1 MSTAT
6 RTLGSLSR
14 YIVIGVVVTL
24 VTALLL
30 FRPTSGTRIT
40 AYFTSSTG
48 LYVGDQVRVLGVK
61 VGTVTSIE
69 PQADRV
75 KVEMRIDGEPVPESV
90 RAAIVSPSLVSGRFI
105 QLAPAYVKG
114 PQLADGGVID
124 VEDTTIPVSFDQVKK
139 ELTELSTALGPNGPT
154 SSRGALADVI
164 TTLDANLDG
173 SAATDLRSS
182 LTSMRRAADSLSS
195 SRGDLFGTVA
205 SLDSFTKSLV
215 RNDSDVRGFTTALA
229 SVSEVLDTNRT
240 QLTATI
246 AGLDSALRQV
256 SEFTEDNRS
265 TIDTS
270 LTSVNELAGTLA
282 DKSNTLASLLHIA
295 PHSLTGL
302 YNLIEDQALT
312 GRVALGNLDS
322 VSELVCGAVLGAG
335 GTAGQCAE
343 AIGPLL
349 DLLGLSAVPGSAA
362 DKAAKAA
369 KAGANR

>member
-6 RTLGSLSR
+6 RTLSSLSR

-30 FRPTSGTRIT
+30 FRPSSGTRIT

-48 LYVGDQVRVLGVK
+48 LYKGDQVRVLGVK

-124 VEDTTIPVSFDQVKK
+124 VKDTTIPVSFDQVKK

-195 SRGDLFGTVA
+195 SRGDLFGTVS
-205 SLDSFTKSLV
+205 SLDAFTKSLV

-246 AGLDSALRQV
+246 AGLDSALQQV
-256 SEFTEDNRS
+256 SQFTEDNRA

-335 GTAGQCAE
+335 GTAGQCAD

-362 DKAAKAA
+362 DKAAKA
-369 KAGANR
+369 GANR